1 MEPGEQL
8 QVQTAQLRAVL
19 ASKDSAREHF
29 VTCMESRKVVKEGF
43 LKQQAI
49 KLKQYTNP
57 PKEYRWTGEELM

>member
-8 QVQTAQLRAVL
+8 QVQTAQLQAVL

-29 VTCMESRKVVKEGF
+29 VTRMESRKIVKEGF
-43 LKQQAI
+43 LKQQTI